1 MPSHASRHEESW
13 LLLPWLANGRLSQ
26 GERLVVEEHLRECAT
41 CQAELAR
48 QRLMCRLLT
57 EPERVTYAPGPSLRK
72 LMDRIDG
79 HAPAEP
85 AVARPGRTRDRRASA
100 AFRWRAPQLAWAAS
114 VVLAVGLTAIG
125 TSTYRWSQKPYI
137 TLSNPDQR
145 PASGVLLVAFERTL
159 PVGEME
165 QLLHAAGA
173 RVVSGPDASGIF
185 GIEPA
190 NASAEMRA
198 IAARLRADRR
208 VRWVQPLAG
217 SGPPDGVQGR
227 SAGGS

>member
-26 GERLVVEEHLRECAT
+26 GERVEVEEHLRECAA
-41 CQAELAR
+41 CQDELAR

-85 AVARPGRTRDRRASA
+85 RVAGPVRTGNRGASA
-100 AFRWRAPQLAWAAS
+100 AAAWWRGPQLAWAAS
-114 VVLAVGLTAIG
+114 VVLAVGITAVG
-125 TSTYRWSQKPYI
+125 TSTYRWSQKAY
-137 TLSNPDQR
+137 TTHSDQR
-145 PASGVLLVAFERTL
+145 PASGVLLVAFDRSL

-165 QLLHAAGA
+165 QLLHSAGA
-173 RVVSGPDASGIF
+173 RVVQGPDASGIF
-185 GIEPA
+185 GIEPV
-190 NASAEMRA
+190 NASTEMRT
-198 IAARLRADRR
+198 IAARLRADQR